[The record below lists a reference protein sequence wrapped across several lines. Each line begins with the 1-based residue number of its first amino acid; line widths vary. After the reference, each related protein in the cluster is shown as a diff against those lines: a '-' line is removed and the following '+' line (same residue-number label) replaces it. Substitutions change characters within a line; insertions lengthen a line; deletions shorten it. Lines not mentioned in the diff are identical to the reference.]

1 MANTINTTCCIA
13 GGGPAGIMA
22 GYLLARAGVD
32 VVVLEKH
39 NDFFRDFRGDTIHP
53 STMEVMYQ
61 AGVLE
66 EFLKIPHQRIGNL
79 QLHANDDIVELA
91 DFTHLPVHASY
102 IAIMPQWDFLN
113 FIAGKAKQYK
123 NFKLLM
129 GTTATGLL
137 MQQNKVTGVTAHSP
151 EGPIEINATLT
162 IAADGRGS
170 TLKQAA
176 GMPTIETGVPIDVLW
191 FRLPKDNAETG
202 HVLAYIRNNKI
213 MIVIDRGD
221 YYQCG
226 YIIPKGKF
234 ADKQQQGLA
243 LFQKNIESVAPI
255 LTDKAST
262 LQNWDSIKLLSVQI
276 NHLPKWYKNG
286 LLFIGDAA
294 HAMSPAFGVG
304 VNIAVQDA
312 VATANI
318 LTQPLLNNKLAVS
331 HLQQVQKRRMFP
343 ARFTQKVQSVLHNRV
358 VRTDKPVGNIET
370 ILWFFKHFPILRR
383 LPGRFVGMGIRPESI
398 SRNLLQ

>member
-22 GYLLARAGVD
+22 GYLLARAGVE
-32 VVVLEKH
+32 VTVLEKH

-61 AGVLE
+61 AGLLE
-66 EFLKIPHQRIGNL
+66 EFLKIPHQRIGTL
-79 QLHANDDIVELA
+79 QLHADDDIVELA

-113 FIAGKAKQYK
+113 FITEKAKQYK

-137 MQQNKVTGVTAHSP
+137 QQQNKVTGVTANSP
-151 EGPIEINATLT
+151 EVPLEINATLT

-170 TLKQAA
+170 ILKEAA
-176 GMPTIETGVPIDVLW
+176 GMATIETGVPIDVLW
-191 FRLPKDNAETG
+191 FRLPKENIETG

-226 YIIPKGKF
+226 YIIAKGKF
-234 ADKQQQGLA
+234 DKIQQQGLA
-243 LFQKNIESVAPI
+243 LFQKNIEMVAPV
-255 LTDKAST
+255 LQDKAHT
-262 LQNWDSIKLLSVQI
+262 LQNWDSVKLLSVQI
-276 NHLPKWYKNG
+276 NHLQQWYKDG

-312 VATANI
+312 VATAN
-318 LTQPLLNNKLAVS
+318 LLAQPLLNKQLSIS
-331 HLQQVQKRRMFP
+331 HLQQVQERRMFP
-343 ARFTQKVQSVLHNRV
+343 ARFTQKIQAVLHNRV
-358 VRTDKPVGNIET
+358 VRTDKPIGSMAT
-370 ILWFFKHFPILRR
+370 MLWFFKHFPLLRR
-383 LPGRFVGMGIRPESI
+383 IPGRFVGMGVRPESI
-398 SRNLLQ
+398 DRGLLK